1 MRPRIAR
8 TALAFTGSRSR
19 SGARLAPVT
28 SLLIGV
34 VLIQPHAS
42 ERQIRFVN
50 VAADWGIDFTHENG
64 ASPDK
69 IMVETFGSGVAAFDY
84 DNDGW
89 VDLFFANGA
98 NLSKGTPSP
107 GNVLYR
113 NTGNRRFVD
122 VTRQAG
128 VAGNG
133 RFATGVAVG
142 DIDNDGFLDLYVGGY
157 GGGLLYRNNGDGSF
171 TNVTTRAGVAGEGW
185 ISSAGFF
192 DFNRDGHL
200 DLYVARYL
208 DYDVRR
214 DPYCGYR
221 KEGYRMYCDPRNF
234 DGVPDL
240 LYRNS
245 GDGTFVDVSA
255 AAGIANPAGK
265 GLGVAFGDVNN
276 DGWPDIYVA
285 NDLLR
290 NFLYVN
296 NGDGTFTDATYAAG
310 VGYDE
315 NGKPQAGMGAEIAD
329 YDGDG
334 RLDIFVTNFSEELN
348 ELYRNAGDLVFEDT
362 TRAAGLESAWRYLGF
377 GTKLFDANND
387 GTLDIH
393 VTNGHVIDNI
403 ARYSPTLSYKQT
415 DQLFLN
421 RGGGRFLDASAE
433 AGPAF
438 RIEHVGRGSAVA
450 DLDNDGHLDIV
461 VANAGA
467 APIVMHNDGRTRQH
481 WLRVVARGKVSNR
494 FGVGARVA
502 VESGG
507 RAQVREIGAAGS
519 YLSASDL
526 RLHVGL
532 GRNES
537 VDRLIIQWSS
547 GRRQT
552 LERITG
558 NQQIVLDEQDA
569 R

>member
-1 MRPRIAR
+1 MAS
-8 TALAFTGSRSR
+8 TASRFQR
-19 SGARLAPVT
+19 RGRLATVT
-28 SLLIGV
+28 SALIGV
-34 VLIQPHAS
+34 VLIQPGAT
-42 ERQIRFVN
+42 EPQIRFVD
-50 VAADWGIDFTHENG
+50 VAADWGIHFTHENG

-69 IMVETFGSGVAAFDY
+69 IMVETFGSGVATFDY

-89 VDLFFANGA
+89 VDVFFANGA
-98 NLSKGTPSP
+98 NLSTGTPSP

-113 NTGNRRFVD
+113 NTGKGRFVD

-128 VAGNG
+128 VVGNG

-157 GGGLLYRNNGDGSF
+157 GGGLLYRNNGRGRF
-171 TNVTTRAGVAGEGW
+171 TNVTTRAGVAATGW

-192 DFNRDGHL
+192 DFNRDGDL
-200 DLYVARYL
+200 DLYVTRYL
-208 DYDVRR
+208 DYDARR
-214 DPYCGYR
+214 GPYCGHR
-221 KEGYRMYCDPRNF
+221 KDGYRMYCDPRNF

-240 LYRNS
+240 LYRNN
-245 GDGTFVDVSA
+245 GDGTFVDVSH

-265 GLGVAFGDVNN
+265 GLGVAFGDVNS

-285 NDLLR
+285 NDLVR

-334 RLDIFVTNFSEELN
+334 WLDIFVTNFSEELN

-362 TRAAGLESAWRYLGF
+362 TRAAGLGAAWLYLGF

-387 GTLDIH
+387 GNLDIH

-403 ARYSPTLSYKQT
+403 ALYTSKLSYEQT

-421 RGGGRFLDASAE
+421 RGGGRFVDVSAE

-438 RIEHVGRGSAVA
+438 RMEHVGRGSAVA
-450 DLDNDGHLDIV
+450 DLDNDGRLEIIV
-461 VANAGA
+461 ADAGG
-467 APIVMHNDGRTRQH
+467 APIVMRNDGQDGNH
-481 WLRVVARGKVSNR
+481 WLRVLARGRVSNR

-502 VESGG
+502 VEAGG
-507 RAQVREIGAAGS
+507 RRQIREIGAAGS

-532 GRNES
+532 GRNDT
-537 VDRLIIQWSS
+537 VDRLTIHWPS

-552 LERITG
+552 LERVAG
-558 NQQIVLDEQDA
+558 NQQVVLDEQDA

>member
-1 MRPRIAR
+1 MIVLAR
-8 TALAFTGSRSR
+8 TELASTGSRHR
-19 SGARLAPVT
+19 RGARLAAVT
-28 SLLIGV
+28 CVLIGAA
-34 VLIQPHAS
+34 LIQLDATELP
-42 ERQIRFVN
+42 IRFVN

-98 NLSKGTPSP
+98 NLSSGTPSP

-113 NTGNRRFVD
+113 NTGGRRFVD

-128 VAGNG
+128 VAGTR

-157 GGGLLYRNNGDGSF
+157 GGGLLYRNNGDG
-171 TNVTTRAGVAGEGW
+171 TLTDLTTRAGVAGKGW

-200 DLYVARYL
+200 DLYVTRYL
-208 DYDVRR
+208 EYDVDH
-214 DPYCGYR
+214 DPYCGHR
-221 KEGYRMYCDPRNF
+221 REGYRMYCDPRNF

-240 LYRNS
+240 LYRNN

-285 NDLLR
+285 NDLVR

-315 NGKPQAGMGAEIAD
+315 NGKPQAGMGTEIAD

-348 ELYRNAGDLVFEDT
+348 ELYRNVGDRDFEDT
-362 TRAAGLESAWRYLGF
+362 TRTAGLESAWLSLGF

-403 ARYSPTLSYKQT
+403 ALYSQKLSYKQT

-421 RGGGRFLDASAE
+421 RGDGRFVDVSAE

-450 DLDNDGHLDIV
+450 DLDNDGQLDII
-461 VANAGA
+461 VANSSG
-467 APIVMHNDGRTRQH
+467 APIVMRNDEQNGNH
-481 WLRVVARGKVSNR
+481 WLRVVARGRVSNR
-494 FGVGARVA
+494 FGVGARVV
-502 VESGG
+502 VECGG
-507 RAQVREIGAAGS
+507 RQQVREIGAAGS
-519 YLSASDL
+519 YLSTSDL

-532 GRNES
+532 GQNAT
-537 VDRLIIQWSS
+537 VDRLTIQWPS
-547 GRRQT
+547 GKRQT
-552 LERITG
+552 LGRIAG
-558 NQQIVLDEQDA
+558 SRQIVLDEQDA
-569 R
+569 Q